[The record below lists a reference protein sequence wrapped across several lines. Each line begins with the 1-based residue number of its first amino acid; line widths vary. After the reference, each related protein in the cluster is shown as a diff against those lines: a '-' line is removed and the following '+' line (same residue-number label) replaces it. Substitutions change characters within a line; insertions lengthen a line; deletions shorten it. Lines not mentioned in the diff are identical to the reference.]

1 MGVSYCGELKT
12 SPDSGALI
20 GDPCRISS
28 NVSIYRER
36 LALMDVRYI
45 GDLVSSS
52 GVCAID

>member
-20 GDPCRISS
+20 GDRCRISS